1 MTIELLVFGV
11 VMIVCG
17 YLIGVKKL
25 WQLLAGVQI
34 KRAKNPEKTANFLA
48 TLMLIVGAFVVTMGV
63 VGITPAEM
71 VLTPVVFVLLLAVL
85 YVNVKMM
92 R

>member
-25 WQLLAGVQI
+25 WQLLAAVQI

>member
-11 VMIVCG
+11 VLVVCG

-34 KRAKNPEKTANFLA
+34 KRAKDPEKAANFLA
-48 TLMLIVGAFVVTMGV
+48 TMMLVVGAFVITMGI
-63 VGITPAEM
+63 VGAAPAET